1 MKKTKRR
8 YILRARAGHVAETRA
23 RIILAM
29 IGLHQEVGPRNTTVS
44 AIAAR
49 AGVERLTVYR
59 HFKDE
64 AAMFAACSHRY
75 LELNPPPDPAEW
87 TAETEPASRTR
98 RGLAELY
105 AFFRRTSPM
114 LEKVYRDVGEYASL
128 KKIMDQFDANLRH
141 AADALAAAWPGDD
154 AVARRQVILRHAA
167 RFATWQSLQ
176 AEGLND
182 NQKIELILVWL
193 SAWSD
198 AHSEKRDSP
207 VRTPSPAGTSRADP
221 SGSLSNFR

>member
-1 MKKTKRR
+1 MKKAKRR
-8 YILRARAGHVAETRA
+8 YTFRARAGRVAETRA

-29 IGLHQEVGPRNTTVS
+29 IELHQEVGPRNTTVS

-75 LELNPPPDPAEW
+75 LELNPPPDPAAWAGEPD
-87 TAETEPASRTR
+87 PASRTR
-98 RGLAELY
+98 RGLADLY
-105 AFFRRTSPM
+105 AFFGRTSPM
-114 LEKVYRDVGEYASL
+114 LEKVYRDIGESASL
-128 KKIMDQFDANLRH
+128 KKIMDQFDAHLRNL
-141 AADALAAAWPGDD
+141 AGALAAVWPRDD
-154 AVARRQVILRHAA
+154 AATRRQVILRHAA

-176 AEGLND
+176 AESVSD
-182 NQKIELILVWL
+182 EQKIELILDWL

-198 AHSEKRDSP
+198 AHSGKRHAP
-207 VRTPSPAGTSRADP
+207 VRAVG
-221 SGSLSNFR
+221 N